1 MQFTK
6 LTIRRILLLIMIA
19 VISFEGF
26 AQQTI
31 SGNENAKSGKNS
43 YLTESFDLSMESLP
57 SLFQGNDVVEIYKS
71 LSDKLKGK
79 GEFET
84 TDEYNKRISEGI
96 SKPISG
102 NLTKDSLFAFVASEI
117 EKKYDAD
124 KQLLNVKAKLSDSWS
139 IIAMSGI
146 VAGGK
151 GGYGIECKSSTKTEG
166 TYSATNALGTK
177 KEVEKFKSEKY
188 YVVPTNYNKFSL
200 KDEIIYKILST
211 DIKMDTQTAIKV
223 KESLR
228 VLLVGKIVK
237 PYIDSGIQ
245 IIEPSYS
252 SPIDGV
258 IKNMAVKM
266 EIAEIWYFDANSGK
280 VFLKIKPS
288 I

>member
-1 MQFTK
+1 
-6 LTIRRILLLIMIA
+6 
-19 VISFEGF
+19 V
-26 AQQTI
+26 
-31 SGNENAKSGKNS
+31 KN
-43 YLTESFDLSMESLP
+43 TT
-57 SLFQGNDVVEIYKS
+57 LFQ
-71 LSDKLKGK
+71 
-79 GEFET
+79 
-84 TDEYNKRISEGI
+84 
-96 SKPISG
+96 
-102 NLTKDSLFAFVASEI
+102 
-117 EKKYDAD
+117 
-124 KQLLNVKAKLSDSWS
+124 Q
-139 IIAMSGI
+139 IIINSP
-146 VAGGK
+146 
-151 GGYGIECKSSTKTEG
+151 Y
-166 TYSATNALGTK
+166 
-177 KEVEKFKSEKY
+177 
-188 YVVPTNYNKFSL
+188 